1 MTEVSWLGPDII
13 RFLVNVKKTLTN
25 IFYANYPIT
34 DYAIR
39 DSKKGIK
46 QRMPKV
52 IYNNIIV
59 IISAA
64 GIIISLLLLVL
75 LGRLKRPGLIMT

>member
-1 MTEVSWLGPDII
+1 M
-13 RFLVNVKKTLTN
+13 LTN
-25 IFYANYPIT
+25 TLHAIYANL

-39 DSKKGIK
+39 NSKKGIN
-46 QRMPKV
+46 QRMPEA